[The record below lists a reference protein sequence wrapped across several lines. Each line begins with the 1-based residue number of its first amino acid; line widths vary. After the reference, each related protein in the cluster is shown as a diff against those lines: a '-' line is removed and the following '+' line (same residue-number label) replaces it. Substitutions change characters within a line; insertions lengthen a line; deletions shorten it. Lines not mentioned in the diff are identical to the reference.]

1 MMSVGHKV
9 DVGGGG
15 GGGGGG
21 CCPSTNLCA
30 INNGARF
37 LPVKLSTVNLVNSG
51 VLAIVGALNDEV

>member
-9 DVGGGG
+9 DM
-15 GGGGGG
+15 GG

-30 INNGARF
+30 INDGARF

-51 VLAIVGALNDEV
+51 VLAIVGALDDEV